1 MIDSNKLTVVM
12 YHYVRDLKNSRYPEI
27 KGLDIN
33 LFQEQILFLIK
44 NYNIVRIEDVIAAS
58 QGIQTLPPH
67 AVLLTFDDAYSDHFV
82 NVFPILKN
90 HNLQGSFY
98 APVKAIT
105 EHEVLDVNK
114 IHFILAS
121 TPQDK
126 MGNLL
131 NEIRHLLSVY
141 QEQFELQSFENYF
154 RKLAK
159 SNRFDTAE
167 VIFIKRL
174 LQVELPEKLR
184 KIMTS
189 KLFENIVGLEESV
202 FSRELYM
209 SLDQIKCMI
218 NSGMH
223 VGIHGYDH
231 YWLGSLCKEKQQ
243 FEIKKSVEFLNVIGG
258 DVNNWTICYP
268 YGSYNQDTIDIVKS
282 NGCKLGLTTD
292 VSIASIVP
300 SMGDSVYKLPRLDT
314 NDLPKN
320 ANNLPNKWYV

>member
-1 MIDSNKLTVVM
+1 MIDTSKLTVVM

-33 LFQEQILFLIK
+33 LFKEQISFLKK

-184 KIMTS
+184 KIMT
-189 KLFENIVGLEESV
+189 
-202 FSRELYM
+202 
-209 SLDQIKCMI
+209 
-218 NSGMH
+218 
-223 VGIHGYDH
+223 
-231 YWLGSLCKEKQQ
+231 
-243 FEIKKSVEFLNVIGG
+243 
-258 DVNNWTICYP
+258 
-268 YGSYNQDTIDIVKS
+268 
-282 NGCKLGLTTD
+282 
-292 VSIASIVP
+292 
-300 SMGDSVYKLPRLDT
+300 
-314 NDLPKN
+314 
-320 ANNLPNKWYV
+320 